1 MDHPHESPSLTTS
14 AGRLETGLLR
24 DLVTL
29 AEAAEGADGNPP
41 FSDQTWVELRTTD
54 DPDRVHT
61 VTAWLDHQDGR
72 EGELAGAAVAIS
84 PAPDAGP
91 EATGTLELVV
101 HPNCRSQG
109 VATALARGIT
119 GRPGR
124 PAPLNA
130 WAHGN
135 HAAAARLAEQFGYAP
150 VRELLRLRLTHQV
163 SPEDEVVGS
172 NRTSVWDGTMPEGIT
187 LRTFEPGVDD
197 EALLAVNAA
206 SFADHP
212 EQGSLDQDDLDA
224 RKAEPWFDPAGF
236 FLAEDADGTLL
247 GFHWT
252 KIHPGADG
260 HPPLGEVYVVGVG
273 PEAQGRGLGRVLT
286 VAGIRHLQQQDV
298 EAVML
303 YVDAD
308 NTPAVE
314 LYRKLGFVR
323 WDTDVMY
330 APRA

>member
-1 MDHPHESPSLTTS
+1 MDHPHEFPSLSTS
-14 AGRLETGLLR
+14 AGRLEAGLLR

-29 AEAAEGADGNPP
+29 AEAAEQADGNPP

-101 HPNCRSQG
+101 HPNCRAQG
-109 VATALARGIT
+109 VATALARGVQD
-119 GRPGR
+119 RPGR
-124 PAPLNA
+124 PVPLNA

-150 VRELLRLRLTHQV
+150 VRELLRLRLTHQD
-163 SPEDEVVGS
+163 PFAALPL
-172 NRTSVWDGTMPEGIT
+172 PEGVTI
-187 LRTFEPGVDD
+187 RSFVPGTDD
-197 EALLAVNAA
+197 AAWLETNAA
-206 SFADHP
+206 AFASHP
-212 EQGSLDQDDLDA
+212 EQGSLDQTDLDA

-236 FLAEDADGTLL
+236 LVAEDADGTML

-252 KIHPGADG
+252 KIHAGVEG
-260 HPPLGEVYVVGVG
+260 HPPLGEVYSVGIA
-273 PEAQGRGLGRVLT
+273 PAAQGRGLGRALT
-286 VAGIRHLQQQDV
+286 VAGIRHLQQQGV

-330 APRA
+330 APGA

>member
-1 MDHPHESPSLTTS
+1 MDHPHESPTLSTS
-14 AGRLETGLLR
+14 SGRLEADRLR

-29 AEAAEGADGNPP
+29 AEAAEQADGNPP

-61 VTAWLDHQDGR
+61 VIAWLDHQEGR
-72 EGELAGAAVAIS
+72 EGELAGAAVAIA
-84 PAPDAGP
+84 PAPGAPADA
-91 EATGTLELVV
+91 AGTLELVV

-109 VATALARGIT
+109 VATALAQGIQD
-119 GRPGR
+119 RPGLR
-124 PAPLNA
+124 TPLNA

-135 HAAAARLAEQFGYAP
+135 HAAAARLAEQFGYSP
-150 VRELLRLRLTHQV
+150 VRELLRLRLTHQEPFTALPLPDGV
-163 SPEDEVVGS
+163 TIRAFAPGS
-172 NRTSVWDGTMPEGIT
+172 
-187 LRTFEPGVDD
+187 DD
-197 EALLAVNAA
+197 ETWLAVNAEAFA
-206 SFADHP
+206 SHP
-212 EQGSLDQDDLDA
+212 EQGSLDQTDLDA

-236 FLAEDADGTLL
+236 LLAEDAEGTLL

-252 KIHPGADG
+252 KIHPGAQDS
-260 HPPLGEVYVVGVG
+260 PPLGEVYSVGIA
-273 PEAQGRGLGRVLT
+273 PAAQGRGLGKALT
-286 VAGIRHLQQQDV
+286 VAGIRYLQHQGV

-314 LYRKLGFVR
+314 LYRALGFVR

-330 APRA
+330 APGA

>member
-1 MDHPHESPSLTTS
+1 MDHPHEFPSLSTS
-14 AGRLETGLLR
+14 AGRLEAGLLR

-29 AEAAEGADGNPP
+29 AEAAEQADGNPP

-54 DPDRVHT
+54 DPDRVRT
-61 VTAWLDHQDGR
+61 VTAWLDHQEGR

-101 HPNCRSQG
+101 HPNCRAQG
-109 VATALARGIT
+109 VATALAHGIQD
-119 GRPGR
+119 RPDHS
-124 PAPLNA
+124 APLHA

-135 HAAAARLAEQFGYAP
+135 HAAAARLAEQFGYVP
-150 VRELLRLRLTHQV
+150 VRELLRLRLTHQE
-163 SPEDEVVGS
+163 PF
-172 NRTSVWDGTMPEGIT
+172 TALPLPEGVSI
-187 LRTFEPGVDD
+187 RSFMPGADD
-197 EALLAVNAA
+197 ADWLATNAA
-206 SFADHP
+206 AFASHP
-212 EQGSLDQDDLDA
+212 EQGSLDQTDLDA

-236 FLAEDADGTLL
+236 LLAEDADGTML

-252 KIHPGADG
+252 KIHPGVEDSPA
-260 HPPLGEVYVVGVG
+260 LGEVYSVGIS
-273 PEAQGRGLGRVLT
+273 PAAQGRGLGRALT
-286 VAGIRHLQQQDV
+286 VAGIRHLQQQGV

-314 LYRKLGFVR
+314 LYRKLGFIR

-330 APRA
+330 APGT